1 MKKSEKGRAWGM
13 PCLMLACVFLA
24 DPTVALRDRLPDLI
38 GYLLLFFGLSRLA
51 DLNDHFAESRK
62 RIGRLIPI
70 GVLQIPAELLLYR
83 WLPAMEGSMNAY
95 ESPTWLL
102 LCTFL
107 LGLAKLFLLLPAMRD
122 LWRGFNACAET
133 AGCDALLS
141 PSRRE
146 RTLFERMQ
154 RLSGVFLALGASLP
168 LLPELTLL
176 VTFDYYSAGKTD
188 YPDWYLGGGGG
199 QGMDLYAHVE
209 LFRLLVGLLLLLF
222 GVIWLAL
229 ALRALLRTG
238 RDEGLRTHLSARY
251 ADEILPQTGM
261 LKLRAF
267 RSSFRLL
274 KLGAV
279 FSILFP
285 LYFRSAFSDGKEG
298 LGLEEVISR
307 GLESHSYELLPSLF
321 CAILIPLGVLSLG
334 RLLPNKRGFL
344 AFSLLPICHSAA
356 QLWVNAAYMSR
367 FTLKDAL
374 YLPEA
379 YDAFFLLR
387 ILRLA
392 EIASILA
399 LLLWLLLLLRRLL
412 LAHTA
417 VVYEGQDARALSDR
431 ATAALHGRLQK
442 KLVASAILFALAAL
456 AAAAFGW
463 LQLEHSDLWMLAA
476 LVGAVAVGVF
486 FSFMQDL
493 QEEVTATYA
502 REGVYKAER

>member
-1 MKKSEKGRAWGM
+1 M
-13 PCLMLACVFLA
+13 PCLMAACVFLA
-24 DPTVALRDRLPDLI
+24 NPTVAFRDPLPDLI

-51 DLNDHFAESRK
+51 DLQDHFAESRK
-62 RIGRLIPI
+62 RIGWLIPI
-70 GVLQIPAELLLYR
+70 GVLQILAELLLYR

-107 LGLAKLFLLLPAMRD
+107 LGLAKLLFLLPAMRD
-122 LWRGFNACAET
+122 LWRGWNTCAET
-133 AGCDALLS
+133 AGGEALLS
-141 PSRRE
+141 PARHGKTR
-146 RTLFERMQ
+146 FERMQ
-154 RLSGVFLALGASLP
+154 GLSNAFFALGAILP

-199 QGMDLYAHVE
+199 EGMDLYAYVG
-209 LFRLLVGLLLLLF
+209 LFRLLIFAFLLVF
-222 GVIWLAL
+222 GVIWLILTLRTL
-229 ALRALLRTG
+229 ACTLRDQTLRA
-238 RDEGLRTHLSARY
+238 HLSARY
-251 ADEILPQTGM
+251 AAEILPQTGM

-267 RSSFRLL
+267 RLSFRLL
-274 KLGAV
+274 RLGAI

-285 LYFRSAFSDGKEG
+285 IYLRSAYSDGQEG
-298 LGLEEVISR
+298 LDLEQVISR
-307 GLESHSYELLPSLF
+307 GLESQCYELLPSLF
-321 CAILIPLGVLSLG
+321 CAILIPLGVLFLG

-344 AFSLLPICHSAA
+344 AFSVLPICHSAA
-356 QLWVNAAYMSR
+356 QLFVNAAYMSR

-442 KLVASAILFALAAL
+442 KLIASGILFLLAAI
-456 AAAAFGW
+456 AAAAFAW
-463 LQLEHSDLWMLAA
+463 LQLEYSDLWMLAS

-486 FSFMQDL
+486 SSFLQEL

-502 REGVYKAER
+502 REGVYKAEP